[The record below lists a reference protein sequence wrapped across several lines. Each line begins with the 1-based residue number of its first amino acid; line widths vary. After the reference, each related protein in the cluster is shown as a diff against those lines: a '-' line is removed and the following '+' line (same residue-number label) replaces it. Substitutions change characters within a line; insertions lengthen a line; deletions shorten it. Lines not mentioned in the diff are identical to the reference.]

1 MSDDPPGTRQ
11 YNARAES
18 LSNYHTD
25 VGRISMAWAQLETQ
39 INHAIWHLANVEQFA
54 GACIT
59 AQIISPAQRIRA
71 LVSLVALRG
80 GGEAQTKP
88 LNKFS
93 VEVDGL
99 ARRRNRVV
107 HDPVYQDPDSTS
119 GISRF
124 TVTADRKLEFG
135 MVPVREDDIIK
146 VHNDIVDATIKF
158 YDAMQEVL
166 AGLPPFD
173 DTNFRQSP
181 GIVPVRPR
189 VLDTPQPEQEP
200 RP

>member
-1 MSDDPPGTRQ
+1 MSDVPPGIEGSSKH
-11 YNARAES
+11 YNARADT
-18 LSNYHTD
+18 LSNYHAD
-25 VGRISMAWAQLETQ
+25 VGRISMAWAQLETI
-39 INHAIWHLANVEQFA
+39 INHSIWHLANVEQYA

-80 GGEAQTKP
+80 GGEDQTKP
-88 LNKFS
+88 LNKLS
-93 VEVDGL
+93 GEIDGL
-99 ARRRNRVV
+99 ARQRNRVV
-107 HDPVYQDPDSTS
+107 HDPVYQDPDAPS

-146 VHNDIVDATIKF
+146 IHNDIVDATMKF

-189 VLDTPQPEQEP
+189 VLDTPQQGQ
-200 RP
+200 